1 MELPCELG
9 RYVLL
14 EPIGS
19 GAMGAVFR
27 GEDPV
32 IGRPVVIKAI
42 HTDLLNPD
50 DRAQHLARFKIEVK
64 SAGRCQHPNIVA
76 IYDYL
81 ELSGEPYIV
90 MEFAAG
96 RSLRHLMAEQ
106 RRFPVPAAADLIG
119 QLLAALA
126 HAHGRGVV
134 HRDVKPA
141 NLIVDED
148 RHLKV
153 TDFGIARLG
162 GGDTTVN
169 GMMLG
174 TPAFMAP
181 EQLMGDGL
189 DHRADLFAAG
199 MVLLH
204 LVTGRSPYEG
214 ANLAQILLE
223 LAADRPI
230 DLHHAGE
237 VDPRLMPVLT
247 RALAKRPE
255 DRFETA
261 DAFAQ
266 ALATAVALPDDG
278 ELWPSAPAAAATG
291 FQPAFLERVERELT
305 EMTGPIARILVRD
318 MSRRAAT
325 EEQLISQ
332 LAASVPDAR
341 NRGRFLRSFAGRTPA
356 PGGPATAPSL
366 TTGTPLPVSPE
377 AMEAVQTLLVSFI
390 GPFARILVRQS
401 SLQAASVSQ
410 FYDQLAVHIKHEKDR
425 EAFRKKFTEE
435 IPPGIR
441 RISCIA
447 QLIAP
452 ILSA

>member
-1 MELPCELG
+1 MTDLPNNLG
-9 RYVLL
+9 RYVLR
-14 EPIGS
+14 ERIGS

-32 IGRPVVIKAI
+32 IGRTVAIKAI

-50 DRAQHLARFKIEVK
+50 DRAQHLARFKVEVK
-64 SAGRCQHPNIVA
+64 SAGRCQHSNIVA

-81 ELSGEPYIV
+81 EEAGEPYIV

-106 RRFPVPAAADLIG
+106 RRFPVPAAVDLIG
-119 QLLAALA
+119 QLLAALG

-141 NLIVDED
+141 NLIIDED
-148 RHLKV
+148 RRLKV
-153 TDFGIARLG
+153 IDFGIARLG
-162 GGDTTVN
+162 GGDITVN

-181 EQLMGDGL
+181 EQLMGNGL

-204 LVTGRSPYEG
+204 LVTGRSPYKG

-230 DLHHAGE
+230 NLHRAGE
-237 VDPRLMPVLT
+237 VDPRLTPVLT

-266 ALATAVALPDDG
+266 ALATAVALPDDS

-305 EMTGPIARILVRD
+305 EVTGPIARILVRD
-318 MSRRAAT
+318 VSKRAAT

-332 LAASVPDAR
+332 LAARVPDAR
-341 NRGRFLRSFAGRTPA
+341 NRSRFLRSFAQSA
-356 PGGPATAPSL
+356 PGGAATGPSL
-366 TTGTPLPVSPE
+366 TTGTGTTGRGLPVSPE

-390 GPFARILVRQS
+390 GPFGRILVRQS

-425 EAFRKKFTEE
+425 EAFRKKFAAE
-435 IPPGIR
+435 I
-441 RISCIA
+441 A
-447 QLIAP
+447 LKF
-452 ILSA
+452 